1 MFLQLNLLENI
12 VLNQLKMTK
21 GIIFDIKKF
30 AVHDGPGIRT
40 TIFFKGCSMNC
51 WWCHNPEG
59 QSFFIETINQNKTN
73 DRCET
78 EIIGREISVD
88 EVLEEIMKDFV
99 FYEESNGGVTIS
111 GGEPLHQLEFLRE
124 LLLKCKKKKLHTTL
138 DTAGYVSQ
146 EMLEN
151 VMNLIDLFLYDIKLI
166 DNKKHKK
173 YTGISNKII
182 LSNLEFLS
190 DQNKQ
195 IIVRIPIIPS
205 INDTKSDLDDFG
217 GYLNKLN
224 LLSVELIPFH
234 KIGETKYK
242 KLNKVNRMKDIKE
255 PTKED
260 MLRVKEHLKTFQ
272 LNVKI
277 EE

>member
-1 MFLQLNLLENI
+1 
-12 VLNQLKMTK
+12 MTK

-40 TIFFKGCSMNC
+40 TIFFKGCSMNW

-190 DQNKQ
+190 DKNKQ